1 MPPGRKEK
9 DVLAKQKQLA
19 AMLAAKRRPSQPNSK
34 NGANS
39 GEKGATVTTLSSA
52 SASKRPRI
60 RGRPSKNPSSSV
72 IDLTTNSTQP
82 PPSGNGKERKVIM
95 GIHKSF
101 KRQSA
106 SSVMA
111 AARARALKQKQGDT
125 ADGDKT
131 EKTQKKGG
139 EGLKSEKNSEDKDNT
154 AKAASKKRLANLVQN
169 AASTTLGNKDDWSL
183 AKFTITPDDFWKNIR
198 KWDFV
203 TQLAN
208 LQLENRDETKDIDQ
222 YNKVVPDRFISAR
235 HYVSVWAPLCLAE
248 CRAQLLSDIITECG
262 QLRGGRRSN
271 AFVLVNVETTWK
283 TGRGSRRDVI
293 PGTEHFSDITDS
305 CQVILKIP
313 ESEGRNNQHRELQFF
328 PHDICCLIPVD
339 KIDLVENL
347 LFRGNGGG
355 GRQAS
360 SLDRSAL
367 DDPNSDVF
375 KHACIVG
382 HTETRRKDVHGL
394 ILKVSKR
401 KWAQV
406 GSSKSG
412 GKSGGGSNMYLLKIG
427 CNITAL
433 REFTALSCVD
443 SLPLKHYLL
452 GKQIEEDSIRDS
464 NDRSSKR
471 RKLGKSTI
479 TSSKHGNGNPDPR
492 HANKDSLIKMMGGV
506 EALGKGFTEYAR
518 RKFNPSQL
526 MAISAS
532 SQGYGEGGFTLIKGP
547 PGTGKTTTLVNILNA
562 LHIRQFNKYYDE
574 VRKIIAIQTGNRQTA
589 LGIARRAKPRLL
601 VCAPSNAAVD
611 NVILKIME
619 DGFIDGSGQRYNP
632 SITRIG
638 AGQSPAV
645 KDVALETE
653 VDQILTDNSDVQQLE
668 NSIAG
673 YRMELQRITTDILKC
688 RKRIHAITNASPWP
702 LEKGWEIR
710 VEEDNFDESGRVFFV
725 NHKDH
730 TTTYECPP
738 PPEPGETQVLA
749 RSMPEYRAFMSRTVK
764 LVESY
769 FRIKSN
775 LEQST
780 IVKGSMG
787 NGAKHFEV
795 KQNLEMHVLNSVHIV
810 MTTLGTAGGRALT
823 EGVDKFEVVVVD
835 EAAQSV
841 EPATLA
847 AMQLGSRHC
856 VMVGDPQ
863 QLPATIFNVSGKNS
877 KYDRSLFQRLEEAGE
892 QVFMLNEQYRM
903 HPKISHFPR
912 HIFYKGALKD
922 GPNVRK
928 LDYGSPLV
936 EKITSRVQALQPF
949 TVLDLESKEERG
961 GTSLSNSTEADL
973 AVHLYESL
981 KEISNG
987 LSAASRVAVITPYS
1001 QQASVL
1007 RRKFSNLLGENYTK
1021 FVEVNTVDA
1030 FQGRE
1035 AKIVIFSAVRAAGS
1049 RGIGFLSDVRRMNV
1063 ALTRAK
1069 NFLFVIARCESIRVN
1084 PYWKDLVDH
1093 AHETNAVVRV
1103 PILKKFKKGKTRFGP
1118 VREWMRTRDPPK
1130 QPLPTE
1136 GSSFKEQLKF
1146 FQNSSGSLA
1155 ASSTSV
1161 HISHQ
1166 PPPQPSPYT
1175 PATTPPIGF
1184 NGSVAHHHRPQPQSQ
1199 CNFQN
1204 TAPPNFNNAL
1214 GPSLSAPPPPHQAQ
1228 PCFQTNTP
1236 PDSFNIAVNSSVL
1249 APPPQPPQQQ
1259 PYFTNNANNAPAPPP
1274 QPSQQQQP
1282 YFANNANSALAP
1294 PPQPPQQQQ
1303 PYFANN
1309 ANIAPVP
1316 PPQPPQ
1322 QQQSY
1327 FTDNANSAPAPPPQ
1341 PPQQQQPYFANSAP
1355 APPPQQQQ
1363 PYFANN
1369 ANSAPV
1375 PLPQLPQQQQPYFA
1389 NNAPS
1394 APAPLPQPHQHQPY
1408 FANSAPAPPPQPLQ
1422 QQPYFANNAPSAQAP
1437 QPPQQ
1442 EQPYFVNNAPSAPAP
1457 PPPPPQ
1463 QQQPYFANNASSAPA
1478 PPSQPPQQ
1486 QHPYFT
1492 NNAPSAPAPPPRPPQ
1507 PPSYIP
1513 NGAPPISP
1521 SNFVGSSIPLPPLS
1535 SNNSNNFVGHS
1546 SPPPPPPPLQPP
1558 QSQPYLPNTVGP
1570 PPQNF
1575 AQQYPVHSTGNGLP
1589 PPPPPPS
1596 QPTPFSL
1603 GTSTSHPPQPPN
1615 RSDPRRKYT

>member
-1 MPPGRKEK
+1 MAPSRKEK
-9 DVLAKQKQLA
+9 DVLARQKQLA
-19 AMLAAKRRPSQPNSK
+19 AMLAAKRRPSLTNSK
-34 NGANS
+34 GDAKSRTNG
-39 GEKGATVTTLSSA
+39 TSSA
-52 SASKRPRI
+52 SSAVTASKRPRI
-60 RGRPSKNPSSSV
+60 RGRPSKTPSSAASSE
-72 IDLTTNSTQP
+72 IDLTESRKP
-82 PPSGNGKERKVIM
+82 PPSGNVKERKVIM

-101 KRQSA
+101 KRQSPH
-106 SSVMA
+106 SVMA

-125 ADGDKT
+125 ATGDNT
-131 EKTQKKGG
+131 EKDKDQKKSDTNND
-139 EGLKSEKNSEDKDNT
+139 EKDNNV
-154 AKAASKKRLANLVQN
+154 KKASKKRLASLVQN
-169 AASTTLGNKDDWSL
+169 AASNTTGNNDDWAM
-183 AKFTITPDDFWKNIR
+183 AKSSITPDDFWKNIR

-203 TQLAN
+203 AQLAQ
-208 LQLENRDETKDIDQ
+208 LQLENRDETKDKDQ
-222 YNKVVPDRFISAR
+222 RNKVVPDRFINAR

-262 QLRGGRRSN
+262 QMRGGRKAS

-283 TGRGSRRDVI
+283 TGRGNKRDVI
-293 PGTEHFSDITDS
+293 PGTEYFSDITDS
-305 CQVILKIP
+305 CQVVLTLP
-313 ESEGRNNQHRELQFF
+313 EKEGRSNDHGRLQFF
-328 PHDICCLIPVD
+328 PHDICCLIPVE
-339 KIDLVENL
+339 KKDLVENL
-347 LFRGNGGG
+347 LFRGNSGG
-355 GRQAS
+355 GRQGAGQNR
-360 SLDRSAL
+360 LAVEDA
-367 DDPNSDVF
+367 NSDVF
-375 KHACIVG
+375 KHACIIG
-382 HTETRRKDVHGL
+382 HTETHRRDVHGL

-412 GKSGGGSNMYLLKIG
+412 GKSGNMYLLKIG

-452 GKQIEEDSIRDS
+452 GKQIEEESDTKVDSS
-464 NDRSSKR
+464 KNKR
-471 RKLGKSTI
+471 RKLESNVAKSL
-479 TSSKHGNGNPDPR
+479 KHNTGIPDPR
-492 HANKDSLIKMMGGV
+492 RTNKDSLIKMMGGV

-532 SQGYGEGGFTLIKGP
+532 SQGYGDGGFTLIKGP

-574 VRKIIAIQTGNRQTA
+574 VRKIVSIQTGNRQTA
-589 LGIARRAKPRLL
+589 LEIARRAKPRLL

-638 AGQSPAV
+638 VGQSQAV
-645 KDVALETE
+645 KDVALETK

-673 YRMELQRITTDILKC
+673 FRIELQRISTDILKC
-688 RKRIHAITNASPWP
+688 RKRIHAIANASPWP
-702 LEKGWEIR
+702 LATGWEIR
-710 VEEDNFDESGRVFFV
+710 VEEESFDETGRVFFV

-730 TTTYECPP
+730 CTTYECPP
-738 PPEPGETQVLA
+738 PPEPGEKQVPA

-769 FRIKSN
+769 FSIKSN

-787 NGAKHFEV
+787 NGARHFEV

-823 EGVDKFEVVVVD
+823 DGVDKFEVVVVD

-892 QVFMLNEQYRM
+892 QVYMLNEQYRM

-928 LDYGSPLV
+928 PDYGRSLV
-936 EKITSRVQALQPF
+936 EAITSRVEALQPF

-973 AVHLYESL
+973 AVYLYESL

-987 LSAASRVAVITPYS
+987 LSATSRVAVITPYS
-1001 QQASVL
+1001 QQANVL
-1007 RRKFSNLLGENYTK
+1007 RRKFSGLLGENYTK

-1069 NFLFVIARCESIRVN
+1069 NFLFVIARCKSIIVN

-1093 AHETNAVVRV
+1093 ADETNAVVRV
-1103 PILKKFKKGKTRFGP
+1103 PILQKKFKKGMTQFAP
-1118 VREWMRTRDPPK
+1118 VREWTRVRDPPK
-1130 QPLPTE
+1130 QQPPAQ
-1136 GSSFKEQLKF
+1136 GASFKDRLKF
-1146 FQNSSGSLA
+1146 FQQSSENVRTGQSLPTHSSHPPPSQPMPHAPASAPPAASIVSVGSNVPVHHHPPPPPPSQYNFQNSGPPISNNFLVQSAPAPTQPPAHQPQFYASNSAPINSSNSFVGH
-1155 ASSTSV
+1155 SV
-1161 HISHQ
+1161 PVPPPPPP
-1166 PPPQPSPYT
+1166 PPPQS
-1175 PATTPPIGF
+1175 
-1184 NGSVAHHHRPQPQSQ
+1184 
-1199 CNFQN
+1199 
-1204 TAPPNFNNAL
+1204 
-1214 GPSLSAPPPPHQAQ
+1214 
-1228 PCFQTNTP
+1228 
-1236 PDSFNIAVNSSVL
+1236 
-1249 APPPQPPQQQ
+1249 Q
-1259 PYFTNNANNAPAPPP
+1259 PYFPNNAPA
-1274 QPSQQQQP
+1274 
-1282 YFANNANSALAP
+1282 
-1294 PPQPPQQQQ
+1294 
-1303 PYFANN
+1303 
-1309 ANIAPVP
+1309 
-1316 PPQPPQ
+1316 
-1322 QQQSY
+1322 
-1327 FTDNANSAPAPPPQ
+1327 
-1341 PPQQQQPYFANSAP
+1341 
-1355 APPPQQQQ
+1355 
-1363 PYFANN
+1363 
-1369 ANSAPV
+1369 
-1375 PLPQLPQQQQPYFA
+1375 
-1389 NNAPS
+1389 
-1394 APAPLPQPHQHQPY
+1394 
-1408 FANSAPAPPPQPLQ
+1408 
-1422 QQPYFANNAPSAQAP
+1422 
-1437 QPPQQ
+1437 
-1442 EQPYFVNNAPSAPAP
+1442 AP
-1457 PPPPPQ
+1457 PPPPPPPQ
-1463 QQQPYFANNASSAPA
+1463 HQSYFQSNAPHTSSNNHVGPGASVHLQQPQPYLPNNALPNSSSNFVT
-1478 PPSQPPQQ
+1478 PSIPQPP
-1486 QHPYFT
+1486 P
-1492 NNAPSAPAPPPRPPQ
+1492 PPPRPP
-1507 PPSYIP
+1507 
-1513 NGAPPISP
+1513 P
-1521 SNFVGSSIPLPPLS
+1521 SNNP
-1535 SNNSNNFVGHS
+1535 NNYVGHS
-1546 SPPPPPPPLQPP
+1546 SPPPPPPPPPPLQSPHLQPYVQNNVP
-1558 QSQPYLPNTVGP
+1558 H

-1575 AQQYPVHSTGNGLP
+1575 APQNFAPQYPMNNIGNAP
-1589 PPPPPPS
+1589 PPPPPPAPS
-1596 QPTPFSL
+1596 QPAPFSY
-1603 GTSTSHPPQPPN
+1603 GTAPAPPPPPPPPQPPT
-1615 RSDPRRKYT
+1615 RSDPRRKYA